1 MADFLSPPENTI
13 DFRPDLAAV
22 AANRPVSMMSAAD
35 RSEQERMTRQRAA
48 DLLNE
53 QIRVLEM
60 GKLRDAITSYQNS
73 LSAVDKQ
80 LIATRNSLKAKP
92 TDHILRQKAKSLLQK
107 RHALTKCI
115 ENQEH
120 MYSKIET
127 LHFEAENAKI
137 TAASQSVMREAV
149 QYIRSQ
155 TNGMSVDSIVDSHAD
170 AEEAIEQSG
179 MLQLAA
185 SKNLESSSS
194 KSTLTND
201 QLEDELDQFLREDVA
216 DGADVLAEINETQPP
231 AVATTTTPIYRQSNN
246 RNARPPVV
254 EMEGQRKG
262 KPVAMAMT
270 TL

>member
-13 DFRPDLAAV
+13 DFRPDLAAG
-22 AANRPVSMMSAAD
+22 NRPVSMLSAVD
-35 RSEQERMTRQRAA
+35 RSEQEKMTRQRAA

-60 GKLRDAITSYQNS
+60 AKLREAINSYQNS
-73 LSAVDKQ
+73 LSGVDKQ
-80 LIATRNSLKAKP
+80 LIATRNTLKAKP
-92 TDHILRQKAKSLLQK
+92 TDQIIRQKAKSLLQK
-107 RHALTKCI
+107 RHALAKCI

-137 TAASQSVMREAV
+137 TAASQSVMRDAV

-155 TNGMSVDSIVDSHAD
+155 TDGLSVDSIIDSHTD

-185 SKNLESSSS
+185 SKNLDSSS
-194 KSTLTND
+194 KSALTND

-216 DGADVLAEINETQPP
+216 DGADVLAEVKETQHP
-231 AVATTTTPIYRQSNN
+231 AAVVTTTSTYRQSNN
-246 RNARPPVV
+246 NSRNTRPPVV
-254 EMEGQRKG
+254 EMESERKG
-262 KPVAMAMT
+262 KGPPVAMAMT
-270 TL
+270 T